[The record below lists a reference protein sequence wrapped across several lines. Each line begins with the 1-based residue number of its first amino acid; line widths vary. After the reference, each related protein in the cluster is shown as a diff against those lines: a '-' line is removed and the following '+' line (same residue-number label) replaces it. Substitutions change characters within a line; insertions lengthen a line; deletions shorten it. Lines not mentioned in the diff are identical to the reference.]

1 MDRRQ
6 LMARYAPRLLD
17 VSRPVED
24 LPLDTPVTD
33 PAPRRTP
40 PGHETARHADTHAP
54 AWNPVITIAGPRTVL
69 TGAATVEHAAMW
81 GPPPN
86 PNQHLL
92 WMQGRFVGA
101 DQPNRNGALWSS
113 GDLELG
119 RATVAHGPLNWL
131 HQDRHV
137 IGTIADAQ
145 LVPARAHADTAAA
158 ATADDDGSESLA
170 QTHIAAL
177 SAIWRWI
184 YPDEASVV
192 QMASDAGCL
201 AYSMECIAE
210 KVECAGQSGCGQSYT
225 YKEYAQGNACNHLR
239 ERSSIRR
246 LVNPTF
252 LGGAVI
258 VPPARPGWADANA
271 STLRA
276 NAAMA
281 EKAFEEAG
289 RPDIPATT
297 WEQMMA
303 AVHSFATDTTGLP
316 T

>member
-17 VSRPVED
+17 VPTPRHQNQDVPFDAPIPD
-24 LPLDTPVTD
+24 LH
-33 PAPRRTP
+33 A
-40 PGHETARHADTHAP
+40 ETARRTDTQAP
-54 AWNPVITIAGPRTVL
+54 LWTPVVTDTGSRTII
-69 TGAATVEHAAMW
+69 TGAATVERAAMW
-81 GPPPN
+81 GAPPN

-137 IGTIADAQ
+137 IGTIADAH
-145 LVPARAHADTAAA
+145 LVPAHPSDQAASNEPTGGNDGGNDTL
-158 ATADDDGSESLA
+158 G

-210 KVECAGQSGCGQSYT
+210 KVECAGETGCGQSYT
-225 YKEYAQGNACNHLR
+225 YKEYAQGHACDHLR
-239 ERSSIRR
+239 DRASIRR

-258 VPPARPGWADANA
+258 VPPSRPGWADANA
-271 STLRA
+271 TTLRA

-281 EKAFEEAG
+281 EKAFQQAG
-289 RPDIPATT
+289 CPDIPTTT

-303 AVHSFATDTTGLP
+303 SVHSFATDPGDPQT
-316 T
+316 

>member
-17 VSRPVED
+17 RRPVQD
-24 LPLDTPVTD
+24 IPFDVPVAPVDIPFDAPLPGLDGRGEAARAVANTPTW
-33 PAPRRTP
+33 R
-40 PGHETARHADTHAP
+40 
-54 AWNPVITIAGPRTVL
+54 PVITIDGPTTVL
-69 TGAATVEHAAMW
+69 TGAATVERAAMW
-81 GPPPN
+81 GTPPN
-86 PNQHLL
+86 PNPHML

-101 DQPNRNGALWSS
+101 DRPNRNGALWHTA
-113 GDLELG
+113 DLELG
-119 RATVAHGPLNWL
+119 RPTVAHGPLNWL
-131 HQDRHV
+131 HEDRHV
-137 IGTIADAQ
+137 IGTVADAHV
-145 LVPARAHADTAAA
+145 VPAGTQG
-158 ATADDDGSESLA
+158 DGG

-210 KVECAGQSGCGQSYT
+210 KVECAGDNGCGAAYT
-225 YKEYAQGNACNHLR
+225 YREFSQGAACAHLR
-239 ERSSIRR
+239 ERSGVRR

-258 VPPARPGWADANA
+258 VPPTRPGWADANA
-271 STLRA
+271 TILRA
-276 NAAMA
+276 SATLA
-281 EKAFEEAG
+281 EKAYEQAG
-289 RPDIPATT
+289 RPDIPAST

-303 AVHSFATDTTGLP
+303 CVYAFTARGDEPAT
-316 T
+316 